1 MKPIIVFAITIP
13 IVAAVVVAFSVFL
26 VPPMGQQNFEEDTH
40 ENQHEDAA
48 WQSLQKMQGE
58 SVVSAKCSGT
68 QRCILGVV
76 TDIIDGDTI
85 RVGGESVRFA
95 LSSAPEL
102 DETRGTEAR
111 EFIGAICPP
120 GSDVTVDQDDLQP
133 VDRYGRVLGV
143 IYCNDVNLNERL
155 LESGWGY
162 LSSQF
167 CSTSEFENASWAQ
180 KYGC

>member
-1 MKPIIVFAITIP
+1 MKPVIVFAITIP

-26 VPPMGQQNFEEDTH
+26 VSPMGQQNFEEDTH

-95 LSSAPEL
+95 LSSAWNLMKQEERRQGNSL
-102 DETRGTEAR
+102 VLSVLRALM
-111 EFIGAICPP
+111 
-120 GSDVTVDQDDLQP
+120 LQSI
-133 VDRYGRVLGV
+133 RMT
-143 IYCNDVNLNERL
+143 CSL
-155 LESGWGY
+155 LTGMAE
-162 LSSQF
+162 
-167 CSTSEFENASWAQ
+167 CSV
-180 KYGC
+180 